1 MAHECTGICN
11 NMLRYKSCI
20 ALGNGI
26 DAATSAGGATTFGC
40 GAATFDAAHAT
51 TTGTG
56 FQLLAAFWTTAASLA
71 AHATTLGT
79 GFQELAWLPC
89 ATTASLAGTY
99 GRSIPATCGHD
110 VSSMGKLPARF
121 TARGSALALR
131 RMVTT
136 VRSFA

>member
-20 ALGNGI
+20 AFGNGI

-71 AHATTLGT
+71 DI
-79 GFQELAWLPC
+79 
-89 ATTASLAGTY
+89 Y
-99 GRSIPATCGHD
+99 GRSITATCWHD

-131 RMVTT
+131 RMETT
-136 VRSFA
+136 LRSFA

>member
-56 FQLLAAFWTTAASLA
+56 FQELAA
-71 AHATTLGT
+71 
-79 GFQELAWLPC
+79 ELDC
-89 ATTASLAGTY
+89 GCRTTASLADTY
-99 GRSIPATCGHD
+99 GRSITATCGHD

-136 VRSFA
+136 LRSFA

>member
-20 ALGNGI
+20 AFGNGN

-51 TTGTG
+51 TKG
-56 FQLLAAFWTTAASLA
+56 A
-71 AHATTLGT
+71 

-99 GRSIPATCGHD
+99 GRSITATCGHD

-131 RMVTT
+131 RMLTT
-136 VRSFA
+136 LRSFA